1 MRPQRRHVI
10 GGVTATLISGG
21 AAGLLLLAPSL
32 ANAADPVAEALTQQ
46 APPTTEPADD
56 GDIAADDGARGDRW
70 RELLEPLVEEGTLTA
85 DQADAVVEELEATGH
100 PAIWVEGPID
110 IHGGPGDMTFTDMGF
125 PGGPGEPGGPGGI
138 GGRHDGPEMSVT
150 IGVPFGPSTA
160 DAVANTIGIDL
171 SELITQVRDGSTVA
185 EVATANGV
193 DPQAVIDALVTDL
206 SDRTAAAVDSGRLMQ
221 EEADAY
227 LTDATER
234 ITAWVNGAA
243 PETPESPDTEPTNDD
258 TGTAPTE
265 SAVDVTET
273 TTSA

>member
-56 GDIAADDGARGDRW
+56 GDIAADDGARGDRL
-70 RELLEPLVEEGTLTA
+70 RALLQPLVDDGRLTA
-85 DQADAVVEELEATGH
+85 EQADAVVAELEAAGR
-100 PAIWVEGPID
+100 PAIWGEGPIVV
-110 IHGGPGDMTFTDMGF
+110 HGGPGEMAFPDMGF
-125 PGGPGEPGGPGGI
+125 PGGPGSPGQS
-138 GGRHDGPEMSVT
+138 GGRQDGPEMSVT

-206 SDRTAAAVDSGRLMQ
+206 SDRTAAAVDSGRLTQ

-227 LTDATER
+227 LADATER

-243 PETPESPDTEPTNDD
+243 PEAPESPDTEPTNDD